1 MAGKKSAFF
10 SDSFSRDREDTG
22 RRDRLGAGFRQNGRA
37 DYDHD
42 DEDEE
47 DDDQE
52 GSQQSDERSDRGGG
66 RAASAARRL
75 HDEDDDPDED
85 SDLDDRPEG
94 DDDDD
99 DDDEHTSKKKS
110 KKEAARDR
118 RTAGRMAS
126 VQQVAL
132 TWGPEVI
139 KVVMSHFKR
148 VSYKFRMNN
157 EEYWMDAFFAHTR
170 SDAHLVEINA
180 TFMVPYTTTTTS
192 TKLDFLFTSAE
203 SRVSD
208 IMSKYIADHAHKHSS
223 IGQMYG
229 CIKSNR
235 VIIKSISVLNVVS
248 TQPTPLSIN
257 IDGIGGKY
265 TNPHYSSWAPK
276 TPCLAVITPCP
287 MKQKIFDLNMRDSP
301 DLPAFHGIH
310 PITNSTDETLWG
322 ERIGD
327 TILVSTPS
335 SRFKWLMINLPYLI
349 SDYIVR
355 EVQNKATGKMEAPKR
370 GLPDGV
376 SSETWKKIKK
386 FAEKHPLQ
394 NIYDADAKLT
404 DNYIGKLMKILLPT
418 RKEELLWT
426 MCQDKLAYRVPL
438 DFLQFAIPRHVETTQ
453 PVRPVDPTEIV
464 MKTSAPP
471 KGAGGG
477 LGAPPHP
484 PSGGHVKP
492 SEPAQASSLIDFQSL
507 DGGAPGK
514 YAPGDMITF
523 TIRAQVFPPQ
533 MFYMVTKRK
542 KKEDEDK

>member
-42 DEDEE
+42 DDEEE
-47 DDDQE
+47 DDDQD
-52 GSQQSDERSDRGGG
+52 GSQQSDERSDRGG
-66 RAASAARRL
+66 RASARRL

-85 SDLDDRPEG
+85 SDLDDRS
-94 DDDDD
+94 
-99 DDDEHTSKKKS
+99 DDDEDEDDEHASKKKS
-110 KKEAARDR
+110 KKEAARDK

-139 KVVMSHFKR
+139 KAVMSHFKR

-180 TFMVPYTTTTTS
+180 TFMVPYTTATTS
-192 TKLDFLFTSAE
+192 TKLDFLFTNAE

-235 VIIKSISVLNVVS
+235 VIIKSIWVLNVVA

-301 DLPAFHGIH
+301 DLPAIHGIH
-310 PITNSTDETLWG
+310 AITNSTDEALWG
-322 ERIGD
+322 ERVGE
-327 TILVSTPS
+327 TVLVNTPS
-335 SRFKWLMINLPYLI
+335 SRFTWLMINLPYLT

-471 KGAGGG
+471 KGGPVG
-477 LGAPPHP
+477 LPLK
-484 PSGGHVKP
+484 S
-492 SEPAQASSLIDFQSL
+492 SEPAQASSLIDMQSL
-507 DGGAPGK
+507 EGGTSGK
-514 YAPGDMITF
+514 YGPTDMITF